1 MAHSAEIK
9 KSYFSLLFWYEKGI
23 FHPGFSK
30 SLLIL
35 FRGGGRRRRTRMQL
49 GFKMG
54 MITLLKYLFI
64 YLIIFG
70 SKINR

>member
-1 MAHSAEIK
+1 MKSEMAHSAEIK

-35 FRGGGRRRRTRMQL
+35 FRGGAAAADENAIG
-49 GFKMG
+49 
-54 MITLLKYLFI
+54 I
-64 YLIIFG
+64 YNGHDCTFEIF
-70 SKINR
+70 

>member
-1 MAHSAEIK
+1 MKSEMAHSAEIK

-35 FRGGGRRRRTRMQL
+35 FRRGGGGGGQECNWD
-49 GFKMG
+49 
-54 MITLLKYLFI
+54 LK
-64 YLIIFG
+64 
-70 SKINR
+70 